1 MELTTT
7 NVERMIKRA
16 IAEDRIIRGLD
27 KTIKMAKLGKAEL
40 VVVANN
46 CKGKDD
52 LIHVAK
58 LSDIPLFEYPGDNMD
73 LGELCR
79 KPYSVSALAI
89 KGE

>member
-27 KTIKMAKLGKAEL
+27 KTMKAAKLGQAEL
-40 VVVANN
+40 LVVANN

-52 LIHVAK
+52 LIHAAK